1 MKQNEGAGS
10 RTGNGRRPSP
20 FIPMSRPFRST
31 SIIVSCIIFCSR
43 LATGVTLC
51 MLLAGCPKHE
61 AVSKYNVVSKQTLS
75 PTTFADAETAYEYYE
90 KALKAA
96 PSNVEYQT
104 RAHQYRLEASQNHL
118 QSGRAALGQGQWQLA
133 LGEFQRALD
142 INPSSSAAGQELQK
156 ARELIAA
163 GTSKD
168 PPPPKAVPRSPD
180 LAEGPPQ
187 LKPLSTSPINV
198 KMSNDAKIVYD
209 TIGKLAGLTVIFDPD
224 FPARRISVEL
234 TDATIEQALDIVS
247 LQSKAFWKP
256 VTQNVVFVIP
266 DQPQKRRDYEEQVVQ
281 TFCLSNNVLPQD
293 LTELVTGLRQLLDL
307 KRIQQLNSQNSII
320 IRDTPDKLALAEKI
334 IRDLD
339 NAKPEVVVQVQ
350 VLQARRDRMHALG
363 IAPDTTATISF
374 VNPDS
379 SSSSADKNKLPL
391 NKLLSSGDYRVTLPG
406 ATVNALLADSTTQI
420 IQNPELRSV
429 DGQPAKLRVGDRV
442 PVATGSFQAGTTG
455 SINPLVNT
463 QFQYIDVGVN
473 ADITPRIHASHEVS
487 LKVSIEVS
495 SVTGTTN
502 IGGIQ
507 QPIISQRK
515 IEHDVRLKE
524 GEVSILGGLFERVDT
539 KTLNGWPGLAHIP
552 LLRYLFSSDSNDH
565 QDNEILIVMVP
576 RIVRLPALT
585 QADLRPIGS
594 GTESNVQVRRSESIL
609 TPVNSSAG
617 NNPPVATTPEKGMGA
632 PEAGPAA
639 RVRFAPDSVK
649 LKVEQSASVDVIID
663 KITDLFAVP
672 LLLEYDPQIIS
683 IEEAHHGG
691 FLSGGT
697 QDIAMVQRVDKERG
711 QAVISL
717 TRQPNTAGVSG
728 TGTLISVVIRGIARG
743 SSKLSIGQINARDS
757 QQKQIPVLTG
767 EAVVVVEQ

>member
-1 MKQNEGAGS
+1 VGL
-10 RTGNGRRPSP
+10 
-20 FIPMSRPFRST
+20 
-31 SIIVSCIIFCSR
+31 IFPC
-43 LATGVTLC
+43 LFQGEL
-51 MLLAGCPKHE
+51 
-61 AVSKYNVVSKQTLS
+61 Q
-75 PTTFADAETAYEYYE
+75 FA
-90 KALKAA
+90 
-96 PSNVEYQT
+96 P
-104 RAHQYRLEASQNHL
+104 R
-118 QSGRAALGQGQWQLA
+118 
-133 LGEFQRALD
+133 EFQGAWSND
-142 INPSSSAAGQELQK
+142 PASSVAEQEIRNAHK
-156 ARELIAA
+156 LIGA
-163 GTSKD
+163 TDDKKL
-168 PPPPKAVPRSPD
+168 PPGVVPRSTN

-209 TIGKLAGLTVIFDPD
+209 TIGKLAGLTVVFDPD

-234 TDATIEQALDIVS
+234 TEATIEQALDIVS

-256 VTQNVVFVIP
+256 VTQNIVFVIP

-281 TFCLSNNVLPQD
+281 TYYVSNNVLPQD

-307 KRIQQLNSQNSII
+307 KRIQQLNSQNCII
-320 IRDTPDKLALAEKI
+320 IRDTPDKLALSEKI
-334 IRDLD
+334 IHDAD
-339 NAKPEVVVQVQ
+339 NAKPEVVVQVR

-363 IAPDTTATISF
+363 IAPETSATLAF

-379 SSSSADKNKLPL
+379 SSSSSDKNKLPL
-391 NKLLSSGDYRVTLPG
+391 NKLLSSGDYRITLPG
-406 ATVNALLADSTTQI
+406 ATVNALLSDSTTQI

-442 PVATGSFQAGTTG
+442 PVATGSFQAGTT
-455 SINPLVNT
+455 SNINPLVNT

-473 ADITPRIHASHEVS
+473 ADITPRIHSSREVS

-515 IEHDVRLKE
+515 IEHDIRLKE

-552 LLRYLFSSDSNDH
+552 LLRYLFSSTSNDH

-576 RIVRLPALT
+576 RIIRLPALT

-594 GTESNVQVRRSESIL
+594 GTESNVQVRRIEATL
-609 TPVNSSAG
+609 TPVSPSAG
-617 NNPPVATTPEKGMGA
+617 TAPSTAASPDKGIGSPDA
-632 PEAGPAA
+632 EPTA
-639 RVRFAPDSVK
+639 RVRFAPEN
-649 LKVEQSASVDVIID
+649 LKMKVGQSASVDVIID
-663 KITDLFAVP
+663 KVTDLFAVP
-672 LLLEYDPQIIS
+672 FLLHYDPQTIA
-683 IEEAHHGG
+683 IEEVHHGG

-697 QDIAMVQRVDKERG
+697 QDIALVQSIEKEHG
-711 QAVISL
+711 QAIISL
-717 TRQPNTAGVSG
+717 VRQPNTVGVTG
-728 TGTLISVVIRGIARG
+728 TGTLISVVIRAIAAG
-743 SSKLSIGQINARDS
+743 SSKLSVDQINARDS

-767 EAVVVVEQ
+767 DALIEVEK